1 MQTLFAISILCSFV
15 LLLAGVAIGRRIR
28 SSHKRINESPQTH
41 TNFAQHLVS
50 AAEGRNLVPSRIV
63 PSQTVKQVM
72 ANKSWNQPPEMIP
85 VKSIP
90 ELQAASDQDVS
101 QTAASATRK
110 VPQSSY
116 RGVTERLDWAYFNRN
131 RGDLNDPYQAPRLRA
146 NSRDK
151 APSPKRF

>member
-1 MQTLFAISILCSFV
+1 MQTLFAISILCSFL

-50 AAEGRNLVPSRIV
+50 AAEGRNFVPSRIV
-63 PSQTVKQVM
+63 PSQTVKQIM
-72 ANKSWNQPPEMIP
+72 ANKSWNQPPEMIT
-85 VKSIP
+85 VKQIP
-90 ELQAASDQDVS
+90 ELQAAYDQDVS
-101 QTAASATRK
+101 QTASATRK

-116 RGVTERLDWAYFNRN
+116 RGVTERLDWAYFNKN
-131 RGDLNDPYQAPRLRA
+131 RGDLNNPYQAPRLRA
-146 NSRDK
+146 NSCDK